1 MCIYTVQLLTNLH
14 WMQYHI
20 TGYFRSS
27 NFCWTH
33 DTLSFEG
40 SIFVHFHLLVSWIN
54 AQFNFKDLHIFVGVT
69 LFEKFENKT
78 SKNYPLPYCLKLRP
92 VSYKCQVSI
101 SGLGI
106 AHYNI
111 INHIA
116 IALHESLA
124 SIGIHC

>member
-1 MCIYTVQLLTNLH
+1 MCVYTVQLLTNLH
-14 WMQYHI
+14 WMLYRI

-33 DTLSFEG
+33 DTLNFEG

-54 AQFNFKDLHIFVGVT
+54 AQFNFKDLYIFVGVT

-78 SKNYPLPYCLKLRP
+78 SKNYPLLYCLKLRL

-106 AHYNI
+106 AHHNI
-111 INHIA
+111 INRIA